1 MSDQASGPSLNKN
14 STLIRICCKE
24 FAYRRL
30 CERNNMNKSQFVYV
44 IVRLIGLAFL
54 AYAAVCVL
62 NLTSSVV
69 LLSSSPG
76 RNSFAT
82 PVLVDLIIRTLA
94 GLAIGL
100 YLIIDGKFVYSIL
113 DRED

>member
-1 MSDQASGPSLNKN
+1 
-14 STLIRICCKE
+14 
-24 FAYRRL
+24 
-30 CERNNMNKSQFVYV
+30 MNKSQFVYV

-62 NLTSSVV
+62 NLTSNVV